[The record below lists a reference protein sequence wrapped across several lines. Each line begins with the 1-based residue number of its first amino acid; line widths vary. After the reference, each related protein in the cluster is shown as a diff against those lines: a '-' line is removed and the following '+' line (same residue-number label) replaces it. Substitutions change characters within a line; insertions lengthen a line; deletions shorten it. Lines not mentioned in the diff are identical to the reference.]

1 MLEDKKVFIFG
12 YSGHAYVIIESLIE
26 MGYFIEGYFD
36 FEEATVNP
44 YGLTYYGFEKKVAVQ
59 EIVKNSLVFPTVGD
73 NVIRKKLVHFFEE
86 LSLHQF
92 TVIDKSANVSK
103 TAQIGYSTYI
113 GKNTAINAQAKI
125 GNGVIVNTG
134 AIIEHECHV
143 NDFVH
148 VAPASVLCGNVTVN
162 KNVFIGAN
170 TVVKNNISIHEE
182 VTIGAGAVVV
192 KSIVEKGIWVGN
204 PTRKY
209 EIK

>member
-1 MLEDKKVFIFG
+1 MG
-12 YSGHAYVIIESLIE
+12 YS
-26 MGYFIEGYFD
+26 IEGYFD
-36 FEEATVNP
+36 FEEATINP
-44 YGLTYYGFEKKVAVQ
+44 YELTYYGFEKKVAVK
-59 EIVKNSLVFPTVGD
+59 EIVKNNLVFPTVGD
-73 NVIRKKLVHFFEE
+73 NAIRKKLVHFFEE
-86 LSLHQF
+86 LRLNQF

>member
-1 MLEDKKVFIFG
+1 M
-12 YSGHAYVIIESLIE
+12 
-26 MGYFIEGYFD
+26 
-36 FEEATVNP
+36 
-44 YGLTYYGFEKKVAVQ
+44 
-59 EIVKNSLVFPTVGD
+59 
-73 NVIRKKLVHFFEE
+73 
-86 LSLHQF
+86 
-92 TVIDKSANVSK
+92 
-103 TAQIGYSTYI
+103 
-113 GKNTAINAQAKI
+113 
-125 GNGVIVNTG
+125 NTG

>member
-26 MGYFIEGYFD
+26 MGYSIEGYFD

-86 LSLHQF
+86 LRLNQF

-113 GKNTAINAQAKI
+113 GKNTAINAQSKI
-125 GNGVIVNTG
+125 GYTKTAPVPSPKRIFICKKGCSPSSSK
-134 AIIEHECHV
+134 IILT
-143 NDFVH
+143 
-148 VAPASVLCGNVTVN
+148 PGSSL
-162 KNVFIGAN
+162 
-170 TVVKNNISIHEE
+170 
-182 VTIGAGAVVV
+182 
-192 KSIVEKGIWVGN
+192 W
-204 PTRKY
+204 
-209 EIK
+209 

>member
-1 MLEDKKVFIFG
+1 MLENKKVFIFG

-86 LSLHQF
+86 LRLNQF

-134 AIIEHECHV
+134 AIIEHECQRFRRRGQ
-143 NDFVH
+143 N
-148 VAPASVLCGNVTVN
+148 LLT
-162 KNVFIGAN
+162 FIGLSCIYHVIA
-170 TVVKNNISIHEE
+170 
-182 VTIGAGAVVV
+182 
-192 KSIVEKGIWVGN
+192 
-204 PTRKY
+204 PC
-209 EIK
+209 